1 VRLRSSG
8 PPNVGGLGYAV
19 HPRFRGRGFTSRAL
33 RLLSAWAFA
42 EAGFDRLE
50 LGAKTDNVASQ
61 RAAEA
66 AGFVREGVWR
76 SRLRNPDGTFS
87 DETRYALIN
96 PRYDRA

>member
-1 VRLRSSG
+1 
-8 PPNVGGLGYAV
+8 
-19 HPRFRGRGFTSRAL
+19 
-33 RLLSAWAFA
+33 
-42 EAGFDRLE
+42 
-50 LGAKTDNVASQ
+50 VASQ

-87 DETRYALIN
+87 DERRYALIN